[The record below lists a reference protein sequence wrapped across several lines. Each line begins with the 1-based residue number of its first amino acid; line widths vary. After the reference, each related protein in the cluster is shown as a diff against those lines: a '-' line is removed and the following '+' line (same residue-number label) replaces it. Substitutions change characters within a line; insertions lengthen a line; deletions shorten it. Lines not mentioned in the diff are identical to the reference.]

1 MSDGE
6 TDRGNHVALVSGG
19 MDSAVA
25 AHVSV
30 RWGPADLLV
39 YLDTGTGLDAN
50 REYVEEFADAV
61 GAQLWTLRT
70 QESLRGP
77 RRDRRLSGPRRARQD
92 VPEAQGAT
100 DRPARDSPGGRG
112 NTSDLHLWTGV
123 RRQESERRMANVTP
137 EQDGP
142 RWTWHAPIHDW
153 SKQDC
158 REYVDRF
165 DLPQNDLWDDLGRS
179 GDCFCGCFG
188 VARGEDRPRSRRP
201 RRSRRLVAEPRT

>member
-1 MSDGE
+1 
-6 TDRGNHVALVSGG
+6 

-61 GAQLWTLRT
+61 GAQLMDAPDAGV
-70 QESLRGP
+70 LRGP

-100 DRPARDSPGGRG
+100 DRPARDSLRRPQEHVGPPPVDWRAPAGRSGGWRTSRPSKTARGGRG
-112 NTSDLHLWTGV
+112 TRRSTTGANRTAASTSTGSTS
-123 RRQESERRMANVTP
+123 RKTTCGTISGAPVT
-137 EQDGP
+137 
-142 RWTWHAPIHDW
+142 A
-153 SKQDC
+153 SAA
-158 REYVDRF
+158 V
-165 DLPQNDLWDDLGRS
+165 S
-179 GDCFCGCFG
+179 G
-188 VARGEDRPRSRRP
+188 RP
-201 RRSRRLVAEPRT
+201 RRKIDLEAAGHVDHADWLRNLET

>member
-6 TDRGNHVALVSGG
+6 TDTGTTSRWCLAGWTRRSRRTSG
-19 MDSAVA
+19 SL
-25 AHVSV
+25 
-30 RWGPADLLV
+30 GPADLLV

-70 QESLRGP
+70 QESYADRVETDGFPGP
-77 RRDRRLSGPRRARQD
+77 AEHGRMYRKLKERQIGRL
-92 VPEAQGAT
+92 AT
-100 DRPARDSPGGRG
+100 LSGGRG

-142 RWTWHAPIHDW
+142 G
-153 SKQDC
+153 
-158 REYVDRF
+158 
-165 DLPQNDLWDDLGRS
+165 GR
-179 GDCFCGCFG
+179 GT
-188 VARGEDRPRSRRP
+188 
-201 RRSRRLVAEPRT
+201 RRSTTGANRTAASTSTGSTSRKTTCGTIRALR